1 MGCRWTGHAPC
12 RQGPLPRPSVSFL
25 SPLRRKCMDSCV
37 TARLTVLLCPRGFP
51 TPAPHFVNPVMWLRS
66 VCMSAVLVWGPG
78 CQTSQNW
85 KCLWENSVRFCCLV
99 GQTLRECRGASP
111 LGQGAQGASVL
122 CPHVICHQWDDGGVV
137 LGIMLG
143 ERSRAVV

>member
-1 MGCRWTGHAPC
+1 
-12 RQGPLPRPSVSFL
+12 
-25 SPLRRKCMDSCV
+25 
-37 TARLTVLLCPRGFP
+37 
-51 TPAPHFVNPVMWLRS
+51 
-66 VCMSAVLVWGPG
+66 MSAVLVWGPG

-111 LGQGAQGASVL
+111 LGQGAQGESVL

-137 LGIMLG
+137 LGMMLG